1 MQDQDQQEEQQ
12 QEVTTQDFQDR
23 YIRLL
28 AEFDNYKRRR
38 NLEDQELSK
47 FAKQVAIVKLLPSLD
62 SIESFL
68 RHFPDPDKIEYGE
81 EDRFTKLSNVMKEW
95 KSGFGGIMA
104 QLDKALL
111 ELGITRILT
120 VGEKFDPN
128 VHEAVRTI
136 EGQADDIVIEEYQT
150 GYKIGDMVI
159 RPAQVA
165 IGKNTN

>member
-1 MQDQDQQEEQQ
+1 MNEDNQHKPEQEEI
-12 QEVTTQDFQDR
+12 QDFQDK

-38 NLEDQELSK
+38 NQEDQELSK
-47 FAKQVAIVKLLPSLD
+47 FAKQIAIVKLLPSLD
-62 SIESFL
+62 SIQSFL
-68 RHFPDPDKIEYGE
+68 RHFPDPDKIDYGE
-81 EDRFTKLSNVMKEW
+81 EDKFTKLSSVMKEW
-95 KSGFGGIMA
+95 KEGFGGIMQ

-111 ELGITRILT
+111 ELGVTRILT

-128 VHEAVRTI
+128 VHEAIRMI
-136 EGQADDIVIEEYQT
+136 DGKPDDMVIEEYQT

-165 IGKNTN
+165 IGKSN